1 MDTSASYATYESYAS
16 ALKVADAFAAN
27 ELTVVRQI
35 QGKSACPSSRVGRPG
50 PTLCGAGG
58 TPAGVGRSSA

>member
-35 QGKSACPSSRVGRPG
+35 QGKCPV
-50 PTLCGAGG
+50 CAM
-58 TPAGVGRSSA
+58 